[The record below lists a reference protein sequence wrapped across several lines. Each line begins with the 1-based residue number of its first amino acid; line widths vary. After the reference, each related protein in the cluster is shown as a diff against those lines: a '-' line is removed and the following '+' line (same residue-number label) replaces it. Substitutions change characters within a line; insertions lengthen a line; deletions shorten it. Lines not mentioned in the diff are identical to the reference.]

1 MYKVSRIKRRIL
13 IPVKKSD
20 NEDESQTVERQRCS
34 GKLFKRNSAH
44 GVVGETETVDFV
56 RDKCINV

>member
-20 NEDESQTVERQRCS
+20 NEDESQTVERQRSS

-44 GVVGETETVDFV
+44 GVIGETETVDFV